1 MRTNTNN
8 RDISIMLVGN
18 KCDRVKD
25 RAVPLEIGK
34 SFARNND
41 LRYESM
47 LKDKEYK
54 SAKHL
59 SIQCSSTVL
68 WRHLP

>member
-47 LKDKEYK
+47 LKDKE
-54 SAKHL
+54 
-59 SIQCSSTVL
+59 
-68 WRHLP
+68 

>member
-41 LRYESM
+41 LRY
-47 LKDKEYK
+47 DKEYK
-54 SAKHL
+54 
-59 SIQCSSTVL
+59 I
-68 WRHLP
+68 